1 MKFSEVTEKAVK
13 RYSKQVDDPKG
24 FVDDDSKNLKM
35 YLGYKFQMDLEKLE
49 EKDLGKKD
57 QELLKGLSPYKQYV
71 NDAAYKEILNRA
83 KLKWVKSNLK
93 PMKVKIGKKEKK
105 HHEEEPIIVRKQRT
119 RIGVAM
125 DKVGNW
131 FMDKALAVSI
141 AVNDILV

>member
-35 YLGYKFQMDLEKLE
+35 YLGYKFQMDLEKID

-71 NDAAYKEILNRA
+71 NEAAYKEILNRA

-93 PMKVKIGKKEKK
+93 PMKIKIGKKEKK
-105 HHEEEPIIVRKQRT
+105 HHDEEPIIARKQRT

-125 DKVGNW
+125 DKIGNW